1 MNDNKVVMRKGNLFM
16 FMEER
21 LNEILEIIK
30 KEKKV
35 LVKDLSEK
43 FEVSES
49 MIRKDL
55 QRLEREGKIKRTY
68 GGAILERES
77 SYDEK
82 TTSRV
87 FVDLESK
94 ARLGELVLD
103 IIEEND
109 VIFLDISTTNHT
121 IANMLTST
129 KKNLTV
135 ITNMNRIAME
145 FDRTSNIDVILIGGH
160 YNKKLGGTVGNEAI
174 EQIKNFKITKAF
186 VGAGG
191 INIEENFISNFN
203 YDEAAV
209 KSEILK
215 SSKKKYIVAN
225 YEKLYKDGAYKFATL
240 QDIDCIVLE
249 KEPENDIKELLKKF
263 QVEVIY

>member
-1 MNDNKVVMRKGNLFM
+1 M

-21 LNEILEIIK
+21 LNEILAIIK
-30 KEKKV
+30 EEKKV
-35 LVKDLSEK
+35 LVKELSEK
-43 FEVSES
+43 FNVSES

-55 QRLEREGKIKRTY
+55 QRLEKEGKIKRTY

-82 TTSRV
+82 TNSRV
-87 FVDLESK
+87 FIDLESK
-94 ARLGELVLD
+94 SYLGELVVD
-103 IIEEND
+103 IIEDND

-121 IANMLTST
+121 IAMMLGAT
-129 KKNLTV
+129 KKNLTI

-145 FDRTSNIDVILIGGH
+145 FDRAPNVDVILIGGR
-160 YNKKLGGTVGNEAI
+160 YNKKLGGTVGSAAI
-174 EQIKNFKITKAF
+174 EEIKKFKITKAF

-209 KSEILK
+209 KKEILRC
-215 SSKKKYIVAN
+215 SKKRYIVAN

-240 QDIDCIVLE
+240 DDIDYIVTE
-249 KEPENDIKELLKKF
+249 KEPEGNIKEILNQK
-263 QVEVIY
+263 EVKVIC

>member
-1 MNDNKVVMRKGNLFM
+1 M

-21 LNEILEIIK
+21 LNEILAIIK
-30 KEKKV
+30 EEKKV
-35 LVKDLSEK
+35 LVKELSEK
-43 FEVSES
+43 FNVSES

-55 QRLEREGKIKRTY
+55 QRLEKEGKIKRTY

-82 TTSRV
+82 TNSRV
-87 FVDLESK
+87 FIDLESK
-94 ARLGELVLD
+94 SYLGELVVD
-103 IIEEND
+103 IIEDND
-109 VIFLDISTTNHT
+109 VVFLDISTTNHT
-121 IANMLTST
+121 IAMMLGAT
-129 KKNLTV
+129 KKNLTI

-145 FDRTSNIDVILIGGH
+145 FDRAPNVDVILIGGR
-160 YNKKLGGTVGNEAI
+160 YNKKLGGTVGSAAI
-174 EQIKNFKITKAF
+174 EEIKKFKITKAF

-209 KSEILK
+209 KKEILRC
-215 SSKKKYIVAN
+215 SKKRYIVAN

-240 QDIDCIVLE
+240 DDIDYIVTE
-249 KEPENDIKELLKKF
+249 KEPEGNIKEILNQK
-263 QVEVIY
+263 EVKVIC

>member
-1 MNDNKVVMRKGNLFM
+1 M

-30 KEKKV
+30 EEKKV
-35 LVKDLSEK
+35 LVKELSAK
-43 FEVSES
+43 FNVSES

-55 QRLEREGKIKRTY
+55 QRLEKEGKVKRTY
-68 GGAILERES
+68 GGAILEREL

-82 TTSRV
+82 TNSRF

-94 ARLGELVLD
+94 SYLGKLVVD
-103 IIEEND
+103 IIEDND
-109 VIFLDISTTNHT
+109 VIFLDISTTNHA
-121 IANMLTST
+121 IAMMLSDT

-145 FDRTSNIDVILIGGH
+145 FDRAPNVHVILIGGH
-160 YNKKLGGTVGNEAI
+160 YNKRLGGTVGSAAV
-174 EQIKNFKITKAF
+174 EQIKSFKITKAF
-186 VGAGG
+186 IGAGG
-191 INIEENFISNFN
+191 INVEDNFISNFN

-209 KSEILK
+209 KKEILRC
-215 SSKKKYIVAN
+215 SKRRYIVAN

-240 QDIDCIVLE
+240 DDIDYIVTE
-249 KEPENDIKELLKKF
+249 KEPEESIKEILNQK
-263 QVEVIY
+263 EVKVIC

>member
-1 MNDNKVVMRKGNLFM
+1 M

-21 LNEILEIIK
+21 LNEILAIIK
-30 KEKKV
+30 EEKKV
-35 LVKDLSEK
+35 LVKELSEK
-43 FEVSES
+43 FNVSES

-55 QRLEREGKIKRTY
+55 QRLEKEGKIKRTY

-82 TTSRV
+82 TNSRV
-87 FVDLESK
+87 FIDLESK
-94 ARLGELVLD
+94 SYLGELVVD
-103 IIEEND
+103 IIEDND

-121 IANMLTST
+121 IAMMLGAT
-129 KKNLTV
+129 KKNLTI

-145 FDRTSNIDVILIGGH
+145 FDRAPNVDVILIGGR
-160 YNKKLGGTVGNEAI
+160 YNKKLGGTVGSAAI
-174 EQIKNFKITKAF
+174 EEIKKFKITKAF

-209 KSEILK
+209 KKEILRC
-215 SSKKKYIVAN
+215 SKKRYIVAN

-240 QDIDCIVLE
+240 DDIDYIVTE
-249 KEPENDIKELLKKF
+249 KEPEGNIKEILNQK
-263 QVEVIY
+263 

>member
-1 MNDNKVVMRKGNLFM
+1 MK

-21 LNEILEIIK
+21 LNEILAIIK
-30 KEKKV
+30 EEKKV
-35 LVKDLSEK
+35 LVKELSEK
-43 FEVSES
+43 FNVSES

-55 QRLEREGKIKRTY
+55 QRLEKEGKIKRTY

-82 TTSRV
+82 TNSRV
-87 FVDLESK
+87 FIDLESK
-94 ARLGELVLD
+94 SYLGELVVD
-103 IIEEND
+103 IIEDND
-109 VIFLDISTTNHT
+109 VVFLDISTTNHT
-121 IANMLTST
+121 IAMMLGAT
-129 KKNLTV
+129 KKNLTI

-145 FDRTSNIDVILIGGH
+145 FDRAPNVDVILIGGR
-160 YNKKLGGTVGNEAI
+160 YNKKLGGTVGSAAI
-174 EQIKNFKITKAF
+174 EEIKKFKITKAF

-209 KSEILK
+209 KKEILRC
-215 SSKKKYIVAN
+215 SKKRYIVAN

-240 QDIDCIVLE
+240 DDIDYIVTE
-249 KEPENDIKELLKKF
+249 KEPEGNIKEILNQK
-263 QVEVIY
+263 EVKVIC

>member
-1 MNDNKVVMRKGNLFM
+1 M

-30 KEKKV
+30 EEKKV
-35 LVKDLSEK
+35 LVKELSEK
-43 FEVSES
+43 FNVSES

-55 QRLEREGKIKRTY
+55 QRLEKEGKVKRTY

-82 TTSRV
+82 TNSRV
-87 FVDLESK
+87 FIDLESK
-94 ARLGELVLD
+94 SYLGELVVD
-103 IIEEND
+103 IIEDND
-109 VIFLDISTTNHT
+109 VVFLDISTTNHT
-121 IANMLTST
+121 IAMMLGAT
-129 KKNLTV
+129 KKNLTI

-145 FDRTSNIDVILIGGH
+145 FDRAPNVDVILIGGR
-160 YNKKLGGTVGNEAI
+160 YNKKLGGTVGSAAI
-174 EQIKNFKITKAF
+174 EEIKKFKITKAF

-209 KSEILK
+209 KKEILRC
-215 SSKKKYIVAN
+215 SKKRYIVAN

-240 QDIDCIVLE
+240 DDIDYIVTE
-249 KEPENDIKELLKKF
+249 KEPEESIKEILNQK
-263 QVEVIY
+263 EVKVIC

>member
-1 MNDNKVVMRKGNLFM
+1 M

-21 LNEILEIIK
+21 LDEILEIMK
-30 KEKKV
+30 DEKKV

-43 FEVSES
+43 FNVSES

-55 QRLEREGKIKRTY
+55 QRLEKEGKIKRTY

-94 ARLGELVLD
+94 SRLGELVLD

-109 VIFLDISTTNHT
+109 VIFLDISTTKHT
-121 IANMLTST
+121 IANMLNYT

-145 FDRTSNIDVILIGGH
+145 FDRTPNIDVILIGGH
-160 YNKKLGGTVGNEAI
+160 YNKKLGGTVGSEAV
-174 EQIKNFKITKAF
+174 EQIKKFKITKAF

-191 INIEENFISNFN
+191 INVEENFISNFN
-203 YDEAAV
+203 YDEASV
-209 KSEILK
+209 KSEVLK
-215 SSKKKYIVAN
+215 SSKKRYIVAN
-225 YEKLYKDGAYKFATL
+225 YEKLYKDGPYKFATL
-240 QDIDCIVLE
+240 EDIDYIVVE
-249 KEPENDIKELLKKF
+249 KEPENDVKKALLNF
-263 QVEVIY
+263 EVEVIY

>member
-1 MNDNKVVMRKGNLFM
+1 M

-30 KEKKV
+30 EEKKV
-35 LVKDLSEK
+35 LVKELSEK
-43 FEVSES
+43 FNVSES

-55 QRLEREGKIKRTY
+55 QRLEKEGKVKRTY

-82 TTSRV
+82 TNSRV
-87 FVDLESK
+87 FIDLESK
-94 ARLGELVLD
+94 SYLGELVVD
-103 IIEEND
+103 IIEDND
-109 VIFLDISTTNHT
+109 VVFLDISTTNHT
-121 IANMLTST
+121 IAMMLGAT
-129 KKNLTV
+129 KKNLTI

-145 FDRTSNIDVILIGGH
+145 FDRAPNVDVILIGGR
-160 YNKKLGGTVGNEAI
+160 YNKKLGGTVGSAAI
-174 EQIKNFKITKAF
+174 EEIKKFKITKAF

-209 KSEILK
+209 KKEILRC
-215 SSKKKYIVAN
+215 SKKRYIVAN

-240 QDIDCIVLE
+240 DDIDYIVTE
-249 KEPENDIKELLKKF
+249 KEPEGNIKEILNQK
-263 QVEVIY
+263 EVKVIC

>member
-1 MNDNKVVMRKGNLFM
+1 M

-21 LNEILEIIK
+21 LNEILAIIK
-30 KEKKV
+30 EEKKV
-35 LVKDLSEK
+35 LVKELSEK
-43 FEVSES
+43 FNVSES

-55 QRLEREGKIKRTY
+55 QRLEKEGKIKRTY

-82 TTSRV
+82 TNSRV
-87 FVDLESK
+87 FIDLESK
-94 ARLGELVLD
+94 SYLGELVVD
-103 IIEEND
+103 IIEDND
-109 VIFLDISTTNHT
+109 VVFLDISTTNHT
-121 IANMLTST
+121 IAMMLSDT

-145 FDRTSNIDVILIGGH
+145 FDRAPNVDVILIGGH
-160 YNKKLGGTVGNEAI
+160 YNKRLGGTVGSAAV

-186 VGAGG
+186 IGAGG
-191 INIEENFISNFN
+191 INIEDNFISNFN

-209 KSEILK
+209 KKEILRC
-215 SSKKKYIVAN
+215 SKKRYIVAN

-240 QDIDCIVLE
+240 DDIDYIVTE
-249 KEPENDIKELLKKF
+249 KEPEGNIKEILNQK
-263 QVEVIY
+263 EVKVIC

>member
-1 MNDNKVVMRKGNLFM
+1 M

-21 LNEILEIIK
+21 LNEILAIIK
-30 KEKKV
+30 EEKKV
-35 LVKDLSEK
+35 LVKELSEK
-43 FEVSES
+43 FNVSES

-55 QRLEREGKIKRTY
+55 QRLEKEGKIKRTY

-82 TTSRV
+82 TNSRV
-87 FVDLESK
+87 FIDLESK
-94 ARLGELVLD
+94 SYLGELVVD
-103 IIEEND
+103 IIEDND
-109 VIFLDISTTNHT
+109 VVFLDISTTNHT
-121 IANMLTST
+121 IAMMLGAT
-129 KKNLTV
+129 KKNLTI

-145 FDRTSNIDVILIGGH
+145 FDRAPNVDVILIGGR
-160 YNKKLGGTVGNEAI
+160 YNKKLGGTVGSAAI
-174 EQIKNFKITKAF
+174 EEIKKFKISKAF

-209 KSEILK
+209 KKEILRC
-215 SSKKKYIVAN
+215 SKKRYIVAN

-240 QDIDCIVLE
+240 DDIDYIVTE
-249 KEPENDIKELLKKF
+249 KEPEGNIKEILNQK
-263 QVEVIY
+263 EVKVIC